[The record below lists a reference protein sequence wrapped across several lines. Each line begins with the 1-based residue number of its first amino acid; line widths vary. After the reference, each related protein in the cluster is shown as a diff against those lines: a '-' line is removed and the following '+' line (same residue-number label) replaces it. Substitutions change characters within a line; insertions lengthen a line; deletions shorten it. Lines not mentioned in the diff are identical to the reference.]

1 MRGSTRRVKRRPGGR
16 EGYFGLI
23 HQNFSHATRVRFV
36 TYSLVLTTLSSHPCV
51 IWEHSHN
58 QFGNYLLLSIIFTLV
73 RTHAPIRE
81 HSHHLLTLYIYQM
94 LSLNSVTCEHA
105 FFLPSRT
112 RISTLKPHTSREKKK
127 IEKPY
132 AGHQF
137 RYLWHSWLPNTG
149 IFLITTTLKR
159 GVSVSHGT
167 WHTLIAR
174 EELALRLPQN
184 SDEQGGVYL

>member
-1 MRGSTRRVKRRPGGR
+1 MRGSTRRVKRRPGRR

-36 TYSLVLTTLSSHPCV
+36 TYSLVLTTFSSHPCV
-51 IWEHSHN
+51 SWEHSHN

-81 HSHHLLTLYIYQM
+81 PSHRLLTLYIYQM

-127 IEKPY
+127 IWEAVRRSP
-132 AGHQF
+132 
-137 RYLWHSWLPNTG
+137 
-149 IFLITTTLKR
+149 I
-159 GVSVSHGT
+159 SVP
-167 WHTLIAR
+167 
-174 EELALRLPQN
+174 LRLLTFKHRNFPN
-184 SDEQGGVYL
+184 YHDPKKRS